1 METASVLK
9 CVITHAVLKSPRTPP
24 ERHHARRGDVTTAP
38 MAAGEAELQWS
49 LREAALG
56 FLDRDGGLA
65 SLIAAS
71 RRARRE
77 TVQSAA
83 VFRFVL
89 KINPCHLTECD
100 ARLGNMVLNRPIQAM
115 YLFRKVVF
123 LAIKALSLMES
134 IECENQILIVQRLS
148 HVPQL
153 PAYTLSAATFPRG
166 LLPPRFFSVEGV
178 VVSVTTITQYT
189 QSARFLCS
197 ERMCPAASGYRHIRI
212 HSHGAN
218 EASTMRSNFTCSL
231 CGASMDE
238 DVKCRTI
245 GDKQLV
251 EVVDPA
257 ALATLRGAPRGA
269 RAVRHQAFTV
279 FLRDELTNKAEM
291 GGRYIICGI
300 PGNVGTGTDTMFC
313 MEASNVQMHVTAG
326 PRDLP
331 AGMKNLHA
339 RMCGS
344 PWAFAA
350 CLAHAFAAEAT
361 PPGTYSA
368 LKLVLLLSLLHTS
381 ADGSAS
387 KDFLDLLVIGRE
399 TLVIGRLLSYAAG
412 LVERGVQCPPSGE
425 LLASVSRDE
434 HGTATA
440 SIHAGHVLLA
450 KGGICCIGETS
461 SYKKEK
467 LQALQNALESRLVS
481 VPIPKKKFGE
491 EVAQEVQLPMSCSV
505 WALGGDSAVLLK
517 KTVGVGGLWDDAPLG
532 TRELGL
538 IPLPLADSFGL
549 IVFCEGNE
557 SSDDGAC
564 RLLAEHTLN
573 KAMLANEPVYS
584 IPEQITTRHFE
595 ELVEFARA
603 QPCELCP
610 SAEQLIQGYYLS
622 SRRLRASS
630 THGSNFPSTALR
642 TLMSVARAHARLSLR
657 SVALEADAVIAIA
670 LYEISITSRHGTSAL
685 QIVPPTVFPS
695 DLSLRVGYEQRDIH
709 LSNCHRDILHF
720 CTSFMPEMIYRTIE
734 E

>member
-1 METASVLK
+1 
-9 CVITHAVLKSPRTPP
+9 
-24 ERHHARRGDVTTAP
+24 
-38 MAAGEAELQWS
+38 QWS

-65 SLIAAS
+65 SLIAECQS
-71 RRARRE
+71 INK

-115 YLFRKVVF
+115 YLFRKVVVF

-134 IECENQILIVQRLS
+134 IECENQKILIVQRLS

-291 GGRYIICGI
+291 GGRYVICGI

-505 WALGGDSAVLLK
+505 WALGGDSAVLLR
-517 KTVGVGGLWDDAPLG
+517 KTVGVGVCSIVKQW
-532 TRELGL
+532 ELGL

-595 ELVEFARA
+595 EVCA
-603 QPCELCP
+603 
-610 SAEQLIQGYYLS
+610 
-622 SRRLRASS
+622 
-630 THGSNFPSTALR
+630 
-642 TLMSVARAHARLSLR
+642 
-657 SVALEADAVIAIA
+657 
-670 LYEISITSRHGTSAL
+670 
-685 QIVPPTVFPS
+685 
-695 DLSLRVGYEQRDIH
+695 
-709 LSNCHRDILHF
+709 
-720 CTSFMPEMIYRTIE
+720 
-734 E
+734 